1 MPLLPRSTV
10 VDRPTL
16 VDRDDEQAN
25 GAQQSDEDIIEELG
39 DGDGPAVNGIRF
51 EKGDYGVVAASNLVA
66 VLSTAQT
73 EGTEFQQAFMTS
85 AIQMKEM
92 ANSGIDISSIARMSR
107 SRGMDDLNVSQED
120 MQDLKLAT
128 QSQPP
133 EQTSNEEDDEA
144 EEVADSED
152 DEEDYAESDD
162 ADEDENDADDS
173 EDEEADSV
181 EDMFEDDEEEQVEE
195 SEDSDDGEET
205 S

>member
-25 GAQQSDEDIIEELG
+25 GAKQSDEDIIEELG
-39 DGDGPAVNGIRF
+39 DGNGPTINSIRF

-73 EGTEFQQAFMTS
+73 EGNEFQQAFMTS

-128 QSQPP
+128 QTQTP
-133 EQTSNEEDDEA
+133 EQDDDSEEEEEEVSDDEEGETDDA
-144 EEVADSED
+144 SDEGSEEVAEEEDSD
-152 DEEDYAESDD
+152 DEEDV
-162 ADEDENDADDS
+162 
-173 EDEEADSV
+173 DSV
-181 EDMFEDDEEEQVEE
+181 EEMFEDDDDESESTEE
-195 SEDSDDGEET
+195 SDSETTEE
-205 S
+205 

>member
-25 GAQQSDEDIIEELG
+25 GAKQSDEDIIEELG
-39 DGDGPAVNGIRF
+39 DGNGPTINSIRF

-73 EGTEFQQAFMTS
+73 EGNEFQQAFMTS

-128 QSQPP
+128 QTQTP
-133 EQTSNEEDDEA
+133 EQDDDSEEEEEVSDDEEGETDDA
-144 EEVADSED
+144 SDEGSEEVAEEED
-152 DEEDYAESDD
+152 IDEEDV
-162 ADEDENDADDS
+162 
-173 EDEEADSV
+173 DSV
-181 EDMFEDDEEEQVEE
+181 EEMFEDDDDESESTEE
-195 SEDSDDGEET
+195 SDSETTEE
-205 S
+205 

>member
-25 GAQQSDEDIIEELG
+25 GAKQSDEDIIEELG
-39 DGDGPAVNGIRF
+39 NGDGPTINGIRF

-73 EGTEFQQAFMTS
+73 EGNEFQQAFMTS

-128 QSQPP
+128 QTQTL
-133 EQTSNEEDDEA
+133 EQDEDSEEREE
-144 EEVADSED
+144 EEVSDEGEDETDDDASDEGSEEVTEDEDSD
-152 DEEDYAESDD
+152 DEEDV
-162 ADEDENDADDS
+162 
-173 EDEEADSV
+173 DSV
-181 EDMFEDDEEEQVEE
+181 EEMFEDDDESESTEE
-195 SEDSDDGEET
+195 SDSEATEE
-205 S
+205 

>member
-25 GAQQSDEDIIEELG
+25 GAKQSDGDIIEELG
-39 DGDGPAVNGIRF
+39 DGDGPTINSIRF

-73 EGTEFQQAFMTS
+73 EGNEFQQAFMTS

-107 SRGMDDLNVSQED
+107 SRGMDDLNVSQEN

-128 QSQPP
+128 QTQTP
-133 EQTSNEEDDEA
+133 EHDEDSEEEEEKVDDDDVSEEDT
-144 EEVADSED
+144 EEVVDEDSD
-152 DEEDYAESDD
+152 
-162 ADEDENDADDS
+162 DEDE
-173 EDEEADSV
+173 EETDSV
-181 EDMFEDDEEEQVEE
+181 EEMFEDDDDESESTEE
-195 SEDSDDGEET
+195 SDSEATEE
-205 S
+205 

>member
-25 GAQQSDEDIIEELG
+25 ETEQSDDGVIEELG
-39 DGDGPAVNGIRF
+39 NGDGPAVNGIRF

-73 EGTEFQQAFMTS
+73 EGNEFEQAFMTS

-107 SRGMDDLNVSQED
+107 SRGMDDLNVSQDD

-128 QSQPP
+128 QTQTP
-133 EQTSNEEDDEA
+133 ENEEVEEVDEEESSDEA
-144 EEVADSED
+144 TNKE
-152 DEEDYAESDD
+152 DEETE
-162 ADEDENDADDS
+162 EDTVDDS
-173 EDEEADSV
+173 EEEEEADSV
-181 EDMFEDDEEEQVEE
+181 EDMFEDDDEE
-195 SEDSDDGEET
+195 SETAEDSDSEATEE
-205 S
+205 